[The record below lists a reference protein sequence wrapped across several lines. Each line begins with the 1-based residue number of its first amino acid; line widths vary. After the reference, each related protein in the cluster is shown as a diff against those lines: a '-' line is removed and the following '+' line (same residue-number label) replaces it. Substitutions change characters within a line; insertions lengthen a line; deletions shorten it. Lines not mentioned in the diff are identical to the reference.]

1 MFQLWQLD
9 KLPDRV
15 STQVRARSSGSILLR
30 GRPRADVQRNS
41 LSSLSARLPCLLA
54 VALGLF
60 VSAPAWARGVAVGD
74 ATAKQRSDVE
84 RKLSEGKKLVAK
96 GKFEEA
102 IALFRAAHDIVQ
114 SPEATLFIARAR
126 RDTGELVAAHAD
138 YLTALEEAETA
149 AKTET
154 KYEST
159 LTAVRK
165 DLEDLEGVLGKLV
178 IKLVY
183 APEGTEVTVDG
194 QPIDAAKLASPL
206 LVAPGTMDV
215 VATAPDGD
223 VSRRQATVNA
233 GQSAT
238 VELAFQRKGEPAKF
252 FAGEPGEDG
261 EAEGNETAKPSD
273 KAGTGGGSN
282 TLAYVA
288 GGVGVAGIAT
298 FAILGSMAN
307 GKFDDLEK
315 ACPEDRC
322 PPERQGDI
330 DDGKQL
336 QTFAN
341 IGLAVGIVGVGTGA
355 ALLLFGG
362 SKGDEANGRPS
373 AELVLGVGS
382 IRVRGKF

>member
-1 MFQLWQLD
+1 M
-9 KLPDRV
+9 
-15 STQVRARSSGSILLR
+15 
-30 GRPRADVQRNS
+30 QRTA

-54 VALGLF
+54 VAVGLF
-60 VSAPAWARGVAVGD
+60 VNAPAWARGVAVED
-74 ATAKQRSDVE
+74 ATAKQKSDVE

-102 IALFRAAHDIVQ
+102 IARFREAHDIVQ
-114 SPEATLFIARAR
+114 SPEATLMIARAR

-149 AKTET
+149 AKAEP

-159 LTAVRK
+159 LAAIRK

-178 IKLVY
+178 IKLVH

-194 QPIDAAKLASPL
+194 QPIEAARLASPL
-206 LVAPGTMDV
+206 LVAPGLMDV

-238 VELAFQRKGEPAKF
+238 VELAFQRKGESARF
-252 FAGEPGEDG
+252 FAGEPGD
-261 EAEGNETAKPSD
+261 ADDNETSKTSKNAD
-273 KAGTGGGSN
+273 TGGGSN

-288 GGVGVAGIAT
+288 GGVGVAGLAT

-315 ACPEDRC
+315 ACPDDRC

-330 DDGKQL
+330 DDGKRL

-362 SKGDEANGRPS
+362 SKGDEAKGAPS

-382 IRVRGKF
+382 IRVRGRF

>member
-1 MFQLWQLD
+1 M
-9 KLPDRV
+9 
-15 STQVRARSSGSILLR
+15 
-30 GRPRADVQRNS
+30 QRTA
-41 LSSLSARLPCLLA
+41 LSSPIARLPCSLA
-54 VALGLF
+54 LAAGLF
-60 VSAPAWARGVAVGD
+60 VSAPAWARGVAVDD
-74 ATAKQRSDVE
+74 ATAAQRSAVE
-84 RKLSEGKKLVAK
+84 KKLSEGKKLLAK
-96 GKFEEA
+96 GKFDEA
-102 IALFRAAHDIVQ
+102 IALFRQAHDIVQ
-114 SPEATLFIARAR
+114 SPEATLMIARAR

-138 YLTALEEAETA
+138 YLTALDEAETA
-149 AKTET
+149 AKADP

-159 LTAVRK
+159 RAAVRK

-183 APEGTEVTVDG
+183 APKGTEVTVDG

-206 LVAPGTMDV
+206 LVAPGSMDV

-238 VELAFQRKGEPAKF
+238 VELAFQRKGEPATF
-252 FAGEPGEDG
+252 FAGEPGEPG
-261 EAEGNETAKPSD
+261 EPQGDETPNTEDISD
-273 KAGTGGGSN
+273 SGGGSN

-288 GGVGVAGIAT
+288 GGVGVAGLAT
-298 FAILGSMAN
+298 FAVLGSLAN
-307 GKFDDLEK
+307 SKFDELEK
-315 ACPEDRC
+315 ACPDDRC

-330 DDGKQL
+330 DDGERL

-355 ALLLFGG
+355 ALLVFGG
-362 SKGDEANGRPS
+362 SKGDEPKRRPS

-382 IRVRGKF
+382 VRVRGSF